1 MVIKLT
7 STYFILVLQN
17 PPIIALYILDSVLI
31 GCFSSTSTKILQVL
45 NSLMTTRPDIYYVF
59 IFRCAPEFCAKRML
73 SSASDVWSYGIVMW
87 EIFSGGREPNIC
99 KTDIVLKDI
108 AMHIIE
114 KGCRLEKPEKCS
126 DSGYQLMQDCWKMA
140 PECRPDFTG
149 LVKQLQ

>member
-1 MVIKLT
+1 
-7 STYFILVLQN
+7 
-17 PPIIALYILDSVLI
+17 
-31 GCFSSTSTKILQVL
+31 
-45 NSLMTTRPDIYYVF
+45 MTTRPDIYYVF

-126 DSGYQLMQDCWKMA
+126 DSVYQLMQDCWKMA
-140 PECRPDFTG
+140 PEHRPDFTG